1 MNCRQSEIFCKYLF
15 PYIYQLRKI
24 KIEIKIK
31 MKLKKIE
38 RYLSK

>member
-15 PYIYQLRKI
+15 PYIDQLRKI